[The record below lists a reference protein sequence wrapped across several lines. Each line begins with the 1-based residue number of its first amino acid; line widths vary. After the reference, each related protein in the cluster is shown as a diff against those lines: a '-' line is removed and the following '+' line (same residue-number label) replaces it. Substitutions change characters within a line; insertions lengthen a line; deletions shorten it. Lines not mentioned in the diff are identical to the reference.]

1 MERFMRGNG
10 KMDRKMEMES
20 KNIRTEKGIKDNG
33 YEIKDKAQEDCF
45 IITRSS
51 QKVLGVMINSS
62 KESLKLNTIK
72 DNGKTI
78 TSMEQ
83 VAIHSKMVA
92 SMMASGSMDKSTAK
106 DYMLIRMAIHM
117 KANFP
122 EV

>member
-1 MERFMRGNG
+1 MVFVNIKKILYFKVNFEQE
-10 KMDRKMEMES
+10 KDRELEVS
-20 KNIRTEKGIKDNG
+20 
-33 YEIKDKAQEDCF
+33 
-45 IITRSS
+45 ITQVKSF
-51 QKVLGVMINSS
+51 
-62 KESLKLNTIK
+62 IK

>member
-1 MERFMRGNG
+1 MRGNG

-83 VAIHSKMVA
+83 VAILFKMVA
-92 SMMASGSMDKSTAK
+92 SMMASGSMDKNTAK
-106 DYMLIRMAIHM
+106 DYMLIRMAIHT